1 MLSLLLVVLAAP
13 AKGAAAP
20 SPSLP
25 NRASLFV
32 VSKETAET
40 SGAKVE
46 VELRKALEER
56 SVALTDLESLFP
68 DELPPNTGAT
78 LMKEGVDAVDN
89 LDFEAAS
96 AKFTEAL
103 TFWNQNPALAD
114 VKEIGNAHL
123 HLANIALQTAGK
135 PGQKTA
141 AENIAKALVL
151 LPTLELD
158 PKYFGPDVKKLV
170 DKGLVELNK
179 APKAA
184 LKISSMPLGA
194 EVTFRGAVLGFT
206 PLSES
211 PSVPVGRHLV
221 VAKRP
226 GFKPSGAFVTVAKEG
241 GEASIE
247 LAEVEGYGAA
257 RKTMNGLV
265 PANLGKG
272 VPRESREIAETMKSR
287 FLIVTE
293 VGSGGDGQLEVWD
306 VETKAR
312 LKDVALPT
320 DGNFGPVVDKVKA
333 FLANPSPVTMAKNTN
348 ADVTATAEPAS
359 GDSVFTKWWFWT
371 AVGVVV
377 VGGAATGIGIAA
389 SQSQPAPPAQ
399 QPGFNPVLFP
409 L

>member
-1 MLSLLLVVLAAP
+1 VFSLLLVVLAAP
-13 AKGAAAP
+13 GKGAAA
-20 SPSLP
+20 SSSLP

-32 VSKETAET
+32 VSREAAEA
-40 SGAKVE
+40 SGAVVE

-68 DELPPNTGAT
+68 DELPPNKGAA
-78 LMKEGVDAVDN
+78 LMKEGLDGVDN

-96 AKFTEAL
+96 TRFTEAL
-103 TFWNQNPALAD
+103 AFWNQNPALGDAR
-114 VKEIGNAHL
+114 EISNAHL

-141 AENIAKALVL
+141 ADNIGKALISF
-151 LPTLELD
+151 PALELD

-179 APKAA
+179 APKAL
-184 LKISSMPLGA
+184 LKITSMPLGA

-206 PLSES
+206 PLKES
-211 PSVPVGRHLV
+211 LTVPVGRHLV
-221 VAKRP
+221 TVKRP
-226 GFKPSGAFVTVAKEG
+226 GFRPAGAFVTVSKEG
-241 GEASIE
+241 AEASLE
-247 LAEVEGYGAA
+247 LSEAEGYGPAI
-257 RKTMNGLV
+257 KTMKGLV

-272 VPRESREIAETMKSR
+272 VPRESKEIAEKMKSR

-293 VGSGGDGQLEVWD
+293 VGSGGEGQLEVWD

-333 FLANPSPVTMAKNTN
+333 FLANPSPVAVAKSANPEI
-348 ADVTATAEPAS
+348 TATSEPAS
-359 GDSVFTKWWFWT
+359 GDSVFSKWWFWT

-377 VGGAATGIGIAA
+377 VGGASAGIGVAA
-389 SQSQPAPPAQ
+389 SQSQPAAPAR
-399 QPGFNPVLFP
+399 PYNPVLP
-409 L
+409 LL